1 MHLARVFVIARNV
14 FLEVI
19 RDRILYLIALF
30 SGLMVLAV
38 VLLPEVAAGTENKI
52 ILDVGLAAINLFALV
67 IAVFVGTGLINKEI
81 EKKTVLVLIAK
92 PISRFEFIFGKHL
105 GLCAVMAVLIT
116 ALSAVFLG
124 ILSFKGIPFP
134 LDSLLIAIGFM
145 FLEMTL
151 LIAVAILFGVF
162 TSSLLA
168 TLLTFAV
175 YLVGHLSQDIVKL
188 GQLAE
193 SERFQQIANSLYLV
207 LPDLERLNFKNE
219 AIYGITLLPGPGELL
234 LNVLYAV
241 VYTLLLLIISV
252 GIFARRQF

>member
-1 MHLARVFVIARNV
+1 MHLARIFVIARNV
-14 FLEVI
+14 FLEVV

-30 SGLMVLAV
+30 AGLMVLAV
-38 VLLPEVAAGTENKI
+38 VLLPEIAAGTEDKI
-52 ILDVGLAAINLFALV
+52 ILDVGLAGINLLALV
-67 IAVFVGTGLINKEI
+67 VSVFVGTGLINKEI

-105 GLCAVMAVLIT
+105 GLSSVMAVLMAT
-116 ALSAVFLG
+116 LTAVFLG
-124 ILSFKGIPFP
+124 IVSTQGIPFP
-134 LDSLLIAIGFM
+134 LDSLLIAVGFM

-168 TLLTFAV
+168 TLLTFAI

-188 GQLAE
+188 GKIAE
-193 SERFQQIANSLYLV
+193 SEYFQRIANSMYLV
-207 LPDLERLNFKNE
+207 LPDLERLNLKNE

-252 GIFARRQF
+252 SIFARRQF